1 MNAICWWFF
10 LFFLFYWPSNWKT
23 SSKFFFTFWTTVAP
37 QSLSSDMVPIGISS
51 SWTPS
56 FVVIVRI
63 YWAALI
69 TFSIPLERKYT
80 RLISTWSSYCFA
92 LILWYWNHK
101 DLFLSLVILCKLGV
115 SGFFRLQGIK
125 VLWGLQFLEYLRT
138 LSFKFLKARTKI
150 EVVLSLPCWL
160 FQFSSQFW
168 SKPSEIL
175 DLRSSNT
182 PDTVT
187 LTIPWY
193 LEV

>member
-1 MNAICWWFF
+1 MNGIFCFIDHPTEKHLLKFF
-10 LFFLFYWPSNWKT
+10 L
-23 SSKFFFTFWTTVAP
+23 TFWTTVAP

-101 DLFLSLVILCKLGV
+101 DLFLSLVIKTVRKWKFLLNNCYKSV
-115 SGFFRLQGIK
+115 SGHFFAICILIFHKTEVQTVI
-125 VLWGLQFLEYLRT
+125 LRC
-138 LSFKFLKARTKI
+138 LMG
-150 EVVLSLPCWL
+150 
-160 FQFSSQFW
+160 
-168 SKPSEIL
+168 L
-175 DLRSSNT
+175 DLKLVQKLW
-182 PDTVT
+182 PQM
-187 LTIPWY
+187 
-193 LEV
+193 